1 MSDEVEIRLAHDDE
15 LESVGRLTLDGYV
28 HDGLL
33 TLDAEYAGELV
44 DAAQRSRDAELLVAL
59 VGGEVVGTV
68 TFCPPGSPLRELS
81 RDGEAEFRMLAV
93 SPAARG
99 HGVAR
104 ALVERC
110 MARGRELG
118 LGELVICSMTEM
130 TTAHRLYER
139 LGFVRDPALDWTPV
153 PGVVLLAYRC
163 TLQAERAAEFSG

>member
-1 MSDEVEIRLAHDDE
+1 MSDAVEIRLAREDE
-15 LESVGRLTLDGYV
+15 LEAVGRLTLDGYV

-33 TLDAEYAGELV
+33 SVDAEYAGELA
-44 DAAQRSRDAELLVAL
+44 DAEQRSRDGELLVAL

-81 RDGEAEFRMLAV
+81 RTGEAEFRMLAV

-99 HGVAR
+99 RGVAR

-110 MARGRELG
+110 VARSLELG
-118 LGELVICSMTEM
+118 LGELVICSMREM

-153 PGVVLLAYRC
+153 PDVELLAYRRH
-163 TLQAERAAEFSG
+163 LQTGTAAEFSA

>member
-1 MSDEVEIRLAHDDE
+1 MSDKVEIRLAHDDE
-15 LESVGRLTLDGYV
+15 LDAVGHLTLDGYV

-33 TLDAEYAGELV
+33 SVDAEYAAELV
-44 DAAQRSRDAELLVAL
+44 DAAHRSREAELLVA
-59 VGGEVVGTV
+59 VVDGEVVGTV

-99 HGVAR
+99 RGVAR
-104 ALVERC
+104 SLVERC
-110 MARGRELG
+110 VARSLELG
-118 LGELVICSMTEM
+118 LAELVICSMREM

-153 PGVVLLAYRC
+153 PDVVLLAYRRN
-163 TLQAERAAEFSG
+163 LQPDAAAEFSA